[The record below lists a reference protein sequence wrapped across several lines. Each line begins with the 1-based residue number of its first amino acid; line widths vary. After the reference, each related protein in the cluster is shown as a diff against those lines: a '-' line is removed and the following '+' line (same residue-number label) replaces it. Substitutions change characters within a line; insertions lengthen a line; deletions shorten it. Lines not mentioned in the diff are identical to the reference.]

1 MKKSFRE
8 MFKIKQVNCEFS
20 PIWRVFISGSSSAGK
35 TYFARQ
41 LLEKKLFD
49 YERIYY
55 FHPDIDERNP
65 TNWEEFLEGPVI
77 YQAGLPSAQEII
89 DLPPKTCIILDD
101 LYREASSSKHIDYL
115 FRVLSGKLKLH
126 VIIMTQRYFAGGPF
140 ALNIRNSSNYHVLMN
155 NADCRI
161 NDRAANR
168 LGLKTEYQVASK
180 YNQSELY
187 PYVFIDQTNRA
198 RVTRL
203 QVFVDILSKHKK
215 VIVNSMIYYL
225 VSERDF
231 KSNCEVIDTT
241 TAKYVDKKQTEA
253 KSQIKSSKE
262 KSKHKQSKTDVTTAS
277 SIKTNPSLKSSFDPN
292 DRDPDLKSN
301 ERDTNRFH
309 KYLERRRIERAVRQ
323 GLQKYS
329 RSSKL

>member
-1 MKKSFRE
+1 

-41 LLEKKLFD
+41 LLEKNLFE

-65 TNWEEFLEGPVI
+65 TNWEKFLDVPVI
-77 YQAGLPSAQEII
+77 YQGELPSAQEII

-101 LYREASSSKHIDYL
+101 LFREASSSKHIDYL

-168 LGLKTEYQVASK
+168 LGLKTEYQVAAK

-187 PYVFIDQTNRA
+187 PYVFIDQTNMA

-203 QVFVDILSKHKK
+203 QVFIDILSKHKK

-231 KSNCEVIDTT
+231 KSNCEVIDTN
-241 TAKYVDKKQTEA
+241 TAKYVDKKQTEG
-253 KSQIKSSKE
+253 KSQTKSSKE
-262 KSKHKQSKTDVTTAS
+262 KSKHKQSKPNDTIKSTTN
-277 SIKTNPSLKSSFDPN
+277 SIKSNRSLESTFDSN
-292 DRDPDLKSN
+292 NRDTDLKSKT
-301 ERDTNRFH
+301 TNRFR

-323 GLQKYS
+323 SLQKHS

>member
-1 MKKSFRE
+1 

-41 LLEKKLFD
+41 LLEKNLFE

-65 TNWEEFLEGPVI
+65 TNWEEFLDVPVI
-77 YQAGLPSAQEII
+77 YQGGLPSAQEII

-101 LYREASSSKHIDYL
+101 LFREASSSKHIDYL

-168 LGLKTEYQVASK
+168 LGLKTKYLVAAK

-187 PYVFIDQTNRA
+187 PYVFIDQTNMA
-198 RVTRL
+198 RNTRL
-203 QVFVDILSKHKK
+203 QVFIDILSKHKK

-231 KSNCEVIDTT
+231 KSNCEVIDTN

-253 KSQIKSSKE
+253 KSQTKSSKE
-262 KSKHKQSKTDVTTAS
+262 KSKHKQSKPNDTIKSTTN
-277 SIKTNPSLKSSFDPN
+277 SIKSNRSLKSTIVSN
-292 DRDPDLKSN
+292 NRDTDLKSQT
-301 ERDTNRFH
+301 TNRFQ

-323 GLQKYS
+323 SLQKHS

>member
-1 MKKSFRE
+1 
-8 MFKIKQVNCEFS
+8 MFKIKQVNCEFA

-35 TYFARQ
+35 THFARK
-41 LLEKKLFD
+41 LLEAELFH
-49 YERIYY
+49 YERVYY
-55 FHPDIDERNP
+55 YHPDIDERNP
-65 TNWEEFLEGPVI
+65 TNWEDCLDQPVI
-77 YQAGLPSAQEII
+77 YQAGLPSAQDLT
-89 DLPPKTCIILDD
+89 DLPPKTCIVLDD

-180 YNQSELY
+180 YNQSALY
-187 PYVFIDQTNRA
+187 PYVVIDQTNKA
-198 RVTRL
+198 RVTRM
-203 QVFVDILSKHKK
+203 QVFIDILSKHKK

-225 VSERDF
+225 VAERDF
-231 KSNCEVIDTT
+231 KSNCEIIDTN
-241 TAKYVDKKQTEA
+241 TAKYVNEKQTEVNC
-253 KSQIKSSKE
+253 KTESSKKAKRKRSKPVV
-262 KSKHKQSKTDVTTAS
+262 KSTVS
-277 SIKTNPSLKSSFDPN
+277 SDDRNPSLKSTFDPN
-292 DRDPDLKSN
+292 YRNPDLNSN
-301 ERDTNRFH
+301 EKSSNRFQ

-329 RSSKL
+329 FTS

>member
-1 MKKSFRE
+1 
-8 MFKIKQVNCEFS
+8 MFKIKQVNCEFA

-35 TYFARQ
+35 THFARK
-41 LLEKKLFD
+41 LLEAELFH
-49 YERIYY
+49 YERVYY
-55 FHPDIDERNP
+55 YHPDIDERNP
-65 TNWEEFLEGPVI
+65 TNWEDCLDQPVI
-77 YQAGLPSAQEII
+77 YQAGLPSAQDLT
-89 DLPPKTCIILDD
+89 DLPPKTCIVLDD

-168 LGLKTEYQVASK
+168 LGLKTEYQVASE
-180 YNQSELY
+180 YNQSALY
-187 PYVFIDQTNRA
+187 PYVVIDQTNKA
-198 RVTRL
+198 RVTRM
-203 QVFVDILSKHKK
+203 QVFIDILSKHKK

-225 VSERDF
+225 VAERDF
-231 KSNCEVIDTT
+231 KFNCEIIDTN
-241 TAKYVDKKQTEA
+241 TAKYVDAKQTEVNC
-253 KSQIKSSKE
+253 KTESSKKAKRKRSKPVV
-262 KSKHKQSKTDVTTAS
+262 KSTVS
-277 SIKTNPSLKSSFDPN
+277 SDDRNPSLKSTFDPN
-292 DRDPDLKSN
+292 YRNPDLNSN
-301 ERDTNRFH
+301 EKSSNRFQ

-329 RSSKL
+329 FTS

>member
-1 MKKSFRE
+1 
-8 MFKIKQVNCEFS
+8 MFKIKQVNCEFA

-35 TYFARQ
+35 THFARK
-41 LLEKKLFD
+41 LLETKLFH
-49 YERIYY
+49 YERVYY
-55 FHPDIDERNP
+55 YHPDIDERNP
-65 TNWEEFLEGPVI
+65 TNWEDYLDQPVI
-77 YQAGLPSAQEII
+77 YQAGLPSAQDLT
-89 DLPPKTCIILDD
+89 DLPPKTCIVLDD

-126 VIIMTQRYFAGGPF
+126 VIIMTQRYFASGPF

-180 YNQSELY
+180 YNQSALY
-187 PYVFIDQTNRA
+187 PYVVIDQTNKA
-198 RVTRL
+198 RVTRM
-203 QVFVDILSKHKK
+203 QVFIDILSKHKK

-225 VSERDF
+225 VAERDF
-231 KSNCEVIDTT
+231 KSNCEIIDTN
-241 TAKYVDKKQTEA
+241 TAKYVDAKQTEVC
-253 KSQIKSSKE
+253 KTESSK
-262 KSKHKQSKTDVTTAS
+262 KAKHKRSKPVVKSTVS
-277 SIKTNPSLKSSFDPN
+277 SDDRNPSLKSTFDPN
-292 DRDPDLKSN
+292 YRNPDLNSN
-301 ERDTNRFH
+301 EKSSNRFQ

-329 RSSKL
+329 FSS